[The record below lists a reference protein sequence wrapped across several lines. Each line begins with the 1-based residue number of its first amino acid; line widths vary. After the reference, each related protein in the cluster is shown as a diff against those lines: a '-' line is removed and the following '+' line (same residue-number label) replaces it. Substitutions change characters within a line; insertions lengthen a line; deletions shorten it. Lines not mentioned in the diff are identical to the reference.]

1 MGYNLVSIL
10 IPVYKVEKY
19 IAKCARSL
27 FEQTYENI
35 EYIFVDDCSP
45 DNSMKVLAD
54 VLMEYPNRK
63 NDVRII
69 KHNENRGLA
78 AARNTAVDYSH
89 GEYLMHVDSDDYIER
104 DTISNMLEE
113 AVNKKL
119 DIVICDTIIES
130 ESTSTI
136 SRHADVVDKMLYLKD
151 LLIKKV
157 APSIWGKLISK
168 NLYKN
173 VRAIDHIDHGEDY
186 VTTPRLVYYAK
197 TIGNLHKPLYHYTL
211 LNNNAYTRNL
221 SLNSIDQMVK
231 ADKILDDFF
240 SAIPEKNEF
249 SDTLIM
255 SKLRTKVNL
264 LKRGKI
270 ELFEVIASL
279 YPELTYTHKQLLSLK
294 DRVLLNLVMRGYY
307 KLAVN
312 YIHIGFKISHVF
324 KYGATHS

>member
-27 FEQTYENI
+27 FEQTYKNI

-211 LNNNAYTRNL
+211 LNNNAY
-221 SLNSIDQMVK
+221 
-231 ADKILDDFF
+231 
-240 SAIPEKNEF
+240 PEKNEF

-270 ELFEVIASL
+270 ELFEAIASL

-294 DRVLLNLVMRGYY
+294 DRVLLNLVMHGYY

-324 KYGATHS
+324 KYGAARN